1 MTEPVPGHI
10 IEAVCDDPRHA
21 RGKVY
26 EAATFGRF
34 TLPSGE
40 IRWLVRNGDFWSY
53 TVRPRESPRGRVDA
67 HRRYYAEPEKGSTYV
82 WPCRLCTRSF
92 EVREEN
98 LQRVL
103 ETVYQ
108 GQLTADTLDRPI
120 SLAALRRVAS
130 TVAAH
135 QIAERTGDAFDG

>member
-1 MTEPVPGHI
+1 MNGQPEYTM
-10 IEAVCDDPRHA
+10 EAVCNDRRHA

-34 TLPSGE
+34 TLASGE
-40 IRWLVRNGDFWSY
+40 IRWLIKDCEAWSY
-53 TVRPRESPRGRVDA
+53 TVRPNDNRRGRVEV
-67 HRRYYAEPEKGSTYV
+67 HRRYDAEPEKGSTHV

-98 LQRVL
+98 LQQVL

-108 GQLTADTLDRPI
+108 GLLETSTQDEPVSIAT
-120 SLAALRRVAS
+120 LRRVAS
-130 TVAAH
+130 TVAA
-135 QIAERTGDAFDG
+135 D